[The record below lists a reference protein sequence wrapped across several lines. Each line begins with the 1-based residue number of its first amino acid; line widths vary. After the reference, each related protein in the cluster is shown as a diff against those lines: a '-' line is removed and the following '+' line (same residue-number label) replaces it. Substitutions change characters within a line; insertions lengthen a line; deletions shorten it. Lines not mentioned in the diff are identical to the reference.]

1 MRIVLCDDDK
11 DVLNLLKKYLQEYFH
26 SCRLAQPAYSEY
38 MCSEELL
45 RAESRGGM
53 EKVDIAFLDVEMLG
67 LSGIHTGARLKKLY
81 PKIKIFIVTS
91 YPDYLDEAM
100 RFHVFR
106 YLSKPVDKKRLFRN
120 MKDAL
125 YQLSID
131 TREVSIETKEQTVI
145 RSADDIVMV
154 ETVERHNCVITIGG
168 TFESV
173 NPAADWE
180 GLLKMN
186 CFFRPHR
193 SYIINFKY
201 IDSYSHNSIL
211 LSAPNGDT
219 YTAYL
224 TRRKYKEFKGAH
236 LLYLEA
242 MS

>member
-11 DVLNLLKKYLQEYFH
+11 DVLNLLKKYLQEYF
-26 SCRLAQPAYSEY
+26 SSGRLAQPAYSEY
-38 MCSEELL
+38 MSGEELL

-131 TREVSIETKEQTVI
+131 TREVSIETKEQTVMI
-145 RSADDIVMV
+145 SSRLMTSQSSL
-154 ETVERHNCVITIGG
+154 ETFWKMRWRLRRRRPIHTSNCG
-168 TFESV
+168 
-173 NPAADWE
+173 
-180 GLLKMN
+180 
-186 CFFRPHR
+186 
-193 SYIINFKY
+193 
-201 IDSYSHNSIL
+201 
-211 LSAPNGDT
+211 
-219 YTAYL
+219 
-224 TRRKYKEFKGAH
+224 
-236 LLYLEA
+236 
-242 MS
+242 

>member
-38 MCSEELL
+38 MCGEELL

-131 TREVSIETKEQTVI
+131 TREVSIETKEQTVMISSRLMTSQSSLETFWKTRWRLRRRRPIHTSNCGWI
-145 RSADDIVMV
+145 RP
-154 ETVERHNCVITIGG
+154 VERIYL
-168 TFESV
+168 F
-173 NPAADWE
+173 P
-180 GLLKMN
+180 LLIRA
-186 CFFRPHR
+186 RP
-193 SYIINFKY
+193 
-201 IDSYSHNSIL
+201 
-211 LSAPNGDT
+211 
-219 YTAYL
+219 
-224 TRRKYKEFKGAH
+224 RRKETRV
-236 LLYLEA
+236 EVI
-242 MS
+242 

>member
-1 MRIVLCDDDK
+1 MRILLCNDDK
-11 DVLNLLKKYLQEYFH
+11 AVLILLQKYLQEFFRTSH
-26 SCRLAQPAYSEY
+26 LSQPEYSVY
-38 MCSEELL
+38 MNGEELL
-45 RAESRGGM
+45 RKEAQDQSR
-53 EKVDIAFLDVEMLG
+53 KVDIAFLDVEMRG
-67 LSGIHTGARLKKLY
+67 LSGIHTGAKLKELY

-106 YLSKPVDKKRLFRN
+106 YLSKPIEKKRLFRN

-125 YQLSID
+125 YQLSVD
-131 TREVSIETKEQTVI
+131 TKKVSIETRERTVI
-145 RSADDIVMV
+145 RNAEDIVMV
-154 ETVERHNCVITIGG
+154 ETVERRVSVVT
-168 TFESV
+168 TDETYETV
-173 NPAADWE
+173 NPAKDWE
-180 GLLKMN
+180 GLLKLN

-201 IDSYSHNSIL
+201 IDSFSHNSIL
-211 LSAPNGDT
+211 LSVPNGGT

-224 TRRKYKEFKGAH
+224 TRRKYQSFKDAH

>member
-1 MRIVLCDDDK
+1 MRILLCDDDET
-11 DVLNLLKKYLQEYFH
+11 VLNVLQKYLQEFFRTSH
-26 SCRLAQPAYSEY
+26 LAQPEYSVY
-38 MCSEELL
+38 LSGEELL
-45 RAESRGGM
+45 RREMQDGN
-53 EKVDIAFLDVEMLG
+53 EKVDIAFLDVEMPG
-67 LSGIHTGARLKKLY
+67 LSGIHTGAKLKEMY

-106 YLSKPVDKKRLFRN
+106 YLSKPLEKKRFFRN

-125 YQLSID
+125 YQLSVD
-131 TREVSIETKEQTVI
+131 TKKVSIETKDQTVI
-145 RSADDIVMV
+145 RNAEDIIMV
-154 ETVERHNCVITIGG
+154 ETVERRVSVITTEG
-168 TFESV
+168 TFETV
-173 NPAADWE
+173 NSAKDWDD
-180 GLLKMN
+180 LLKLN

-201 IDSYSHNSIL
+201 IDSFSHNSIL
-211 LSAPNGDT
+211 LSVPNGNT

-224 TRRKYKEFKGAH
+224 TRRKYQAFKNAH

>member
-11 DVLNLLKKYLQEYFH
+11 DVLNLLKKYLQEYF
-26 SCRLAQPAYSEY
+26 SSGRLAQPAYSEY
-38 MCSEELL
+38 MSGEELL

-81 PKIKIFIVTS
+81 PKIKIFIVTC

-131 TREVSIETKEQTVI
+131 TREVSIETKEQTVMI
-145 RSADDIVMV
+145 SSRLMTSQSSLETFWKTQCRLSKSAAGNAIFRCIS
-154 ETVERHNCVITIGG
+154 ETTMR
-168 TFESV
+168 
-173 NPAADWE
+173 
-180 GLLKMN
+180 
-186 CFFRPHR
+186 CFPYALR
-193 SYIINFKY
+193 
-201 IDSYSHNSIL
+201 
-211 LSAPNGDT
+211 
-219 YTAYL
+219 TAWK
-224 TRRKYKEFKGAH
+224 RK
-236 LLYLEA
+236 
-242 MS
+242 